1 MTLTKTSFSF
11 KLVDGSLLEL
21 TKSLRCMLNLLKIS
35 ITIEAWFLLFFQSCT
50 VMQNIVSWVSDWD
63 GNGGFVEKLNHGGKN
78 SFDLHRNP

>member
-50 VMQNIVSWVSDWD
+50 VMQNIVS
-63 GNGGFVEKLNHGGKN
+63 
-78 SFDLHRNP
+78 